1 MNVVRLGVVGGRRGR
16 SFHAS
21 LARLADKVSVAAVCD
36 LDEQVLAEWKR
47 QVPAA
52 RSYARYEDL
61 LDDAEVDAVFLATP
75 LQLHAEQSVA
85 ALRAGKHVLSEVTA
99 ARTLD
104 ECWELVETVDATG
117 RTYMMAENYCFMRP
131 NLMVENIAGQGL
143 FGQLTHLE
151 GGYIHDTRTLLHH
164 PDGSLTWR
172 GMLRSGFDSIS
183 YPTHSLGPLARWLRA
198 AHGPDDRFEMLTAFT
213 SGSPAKRRYFAEQ
226 FGEAH
231 PAAEEPDFWGQG
243 DSGVALIRTTG
254 GVVVTVRLDSSPRP
268 HNMTHY
274 GLQGSHGAYLSARH
288 SGEDPLVWIEGLSSG
303 TSEDLPGSEPAAWEP
318 LWKHAPTFEHPLWRE
333 HLREAEHAGHGG
345 GDYFVVDEFATSILA
360 GRPPAVDVRDAV
372 TWSCVA
378 ALSAQSIAGR
388 GTPVE
393 FPDFAVPH
401 LVKDHNDERAQA
413 PADQS

>member
-1 MNVVRLGVVGGRRGR
+1 VNAVRLAVVGGRRGR

-21 LARLADKVSVAAVCD
+21 LARLADKVTIAAVCD
-36 LDEQVLAEWKR
+36 LDEQVLAEWKQ
-47 QVPAA
+47 QVPEA
-52 RSYARYEDL
+52 RSYKRYNDL
-61 LDDAEVDAVFLATP
+61 LDDTEVDAVFLATP
-75 LQLHAEQSVA
+75 LQLHAGQAVA

-151 GGYIHDTRTLLHH
+151 GGYIHDTRMLLHH

-172 GMLRSGFDSIS
+172 GELRSGLDSIS
-183 YPTHSLGPLARWLRA
+183 YPTHSIGPLARWLRA
-198 AHGPDDRFEMLTAFT
+198 AHGPDDRFDVLTAYT
-213 SGSPAKRRYFAEQ
+213 SDSPAKRRYFAQQ
-226 FGEAH
+226 FGADH
-231 PAAEEPDFWGQG
+231 PAARQPDFWGQG
-243 DSGVALIRTTG
+243 DSGVALIHTSG
-254 GVVVTVRLDSSPRP
+254 GVVVTIRIDSSPRP

-274 GLQGSHGAYLSARH
+274 GLQGSRGAYLSARH
-288 SGEDPLVWIEGLSSG
+288 SGEDPLVWIEGLSAGS
-303 TSEDLPGSEPAAWEP
+303 SEHLPGSEPAAWDP
-318 LWKHAPTFEHPLWRE
+318 LWKHAPTFEHPLWRDR
-333 HLREAEHAGHGG
+333 LREAEQAGHGG
-345 GDYFVVDEFATSILA
+345 GDYFVIDEFATSILA
-360 GRPPAVDVRDAV
+360 SRPPAVDVRDAV

-388 GTPVE
+388 GAPVE
-393 FPDFAVPH
+393 FPHFDVPP
-401 LVKDHNDERAQA
+401 LPKDHDDERTHA